1 MSKKKNRKRNAKRP
15 QSATVSRAAEAGAV
29 IPQDHAAKD
38 EATGQLREV
47 TYKGVTWTMEPAD
60 LNDYL
65 IVEAANGGNYTP
77 MMQALIPD
85 ETARAA
91 VLDKLTDEKGRVPM
105 ERVIKAVEEIGAFLK
120 VGN

>member
-1 MSKKKNRKRNAKRP
+1 MSKKKNRKRNAKRL
-15 QSATVSRAAEAGAV
+15 QGVTVARATEAGAV

-47 TYKGVTWTMEPAD
+47 TYKGVAWTMDPAD

-85 ETARAA
+85 EAARAA
-91 VLDKLTDEKGRVPM
+91 VLNKLADEKGRVPM
-105 ERVIKAVEEIGAFLK
+105 ERVIKAVEEIGASFK

>member
-1 MSKKKNRKRNAKRP
+1 MSKKKNRKRNAKRL
-15 QSATVSRAAEAGAV
+15 QGVTVARATEAGAV
-29 IPQDHAAKD
+29 IPQDHATKD

-47 TYKGVTWTMEPAD
+47 TYKGITWTMDPAD

-77 MMQALIPD
+77 IMQALIPD
-85 ETARAA
+85 EAARAA
-91 VLDKLTDEKGRVPM
+91 VLNKLADEKGRVPM
-105 ERVIKAVEEIGAFLK
+105 ERVIKAVEEIGASFK